1 MSKHSF
7 HPNSNESQY
16 NTSEFQKIL
25 EELWVMKINTG
36 VQFAIMVEEIKTLK
50 KKDHKY
56 KSKASSSKN
65 ILVVRMKD
73 QRGIA

>member
-1 MSKHSF
+1 MFKHSF
-7 HPNSNESQY
+7 HPSSNESQD
-16 NTSEFQKIL
+16 NTSDFHKIL
-25 EELWVMKINTG
+25 EELRVMKIKTD
-36 VQFAIMVEEIKTLK
+36 VQFAIMVEKIKTLK